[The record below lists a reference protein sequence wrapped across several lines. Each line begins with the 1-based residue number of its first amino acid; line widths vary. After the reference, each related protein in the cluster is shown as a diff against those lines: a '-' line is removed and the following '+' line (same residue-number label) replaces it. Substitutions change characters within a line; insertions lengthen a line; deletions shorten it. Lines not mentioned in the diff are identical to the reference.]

1 MPSIAQIRPAKHD
14 DAEALAVLK
23 RETFRESFVD
33 GGFAIPYPPADIAQ
47 FEVANYGIE
56 RITAELA
63 DSEKMSWVAEIE
75 GRLLGYAH
83 VGPTKLPHHEAAP
96 GDGEL
101 YQLYV
106 RNEAQ
111 GLKLGGKLLA
121 VALTHLAKTR
131 PGPIWL
137 GVWSGN
143 LRAQAIY
150 AAQGFEK
157 VGEYDFP
164 VGSWTDR
171 EFIFRRAG

>member
-1 MPSIAQIRPAKHD
+1 MNPIIRPARRD
-14 DAEALAVLK
+14 EAAPLAQLK

-33 GGFAIPYPPADIAQ
+33 GGFAIPYPPGDLAIFEAGSYSADK
-47 FEVANYGIE
+47 VAS
-56 RITAELA
+56 ELA
-63 DSEKMSWVAEIE
+63 DPGKACWVAEMD

-83 VGPTKLPHHEAAP
+83 AGPTKLPHPEART
-96 GDGEL
+96 GDAEL

-121 VALTHLAKTR
+121 RALDHLRRTR

-164 VGSWTDR
+164 VGRWIDR

>member
-1 MPSIAQIRPAKHD
+1 MVLRPARAD
-14 DAEALAVLK
+14 DVEALSVLK
-23 RETFRESFVD
+23 RDTFRETFVD
-33 GGFAIPYPPADIAQ
+33 GGFAITYPADDLAL
-47 FEVANYGIE
+47 FEEASYGTPRVAE
-56 RITAELA
+56 ELA
-63 DSEKMSWVAEIE
+63 DPAKQTWVAESN
-75 GRLLGYAH
+75 GRLFGYAQ
-83 VGPTKLPHHEAAP
+83 VGPTKLPHPDARTD
-96 GDGEL
+96 DGEL

-121 VALTHLAKTR
+121 LALDHLAETR
-131 PGPIWL
+131 PGPVWL

-150 AAQGFEK
+150 AARGFVK

-164 VGSWTDR
+164 VGSWIDH

>member
-1 MPSIAQIRPAKHD
+1 VTLTIRA
-14 DAEALAVLK
+14 AALADADALAALK
-23 RETFRESFVD
+23 RETFRETFVD
-33 GGFAIPYPPADIAQ
+33 AGFRIPYPADDLAIFEDDSYGVGNVIAQ
-47 FEVANYGIE
+47 LTDAAKQ
-56 RITAELA
+56 T
-63 DSEKMSWVAEIE
+63 WVAERQ

-83 VGPTKLPHHEAAP
+83 VGPTKLPHPDARP
-96 GDGEL
+96 DDGEL

-111 GLKLGGKLLA
+111 GLKLGGQLLA
-121 VALTHLAKTR
+121 LALDHLTTAR

-150 AAQGFEK
+150 RAQGFMK

>member
-1 MPSIAQIRPAKHD
+1 MTPVIRPARSNET
-14 DAEALAVLK
+14 EAVARLK

-33 GGFAIPYPPADIAQ
+33 GGFAIPYPADDLAS
-47 FEVANYGIE
+47 FEDASYGIE
-56 RITAELA
+56 KIASELA
-63 DSEKMSWVAEIE
+63 DPGKACWVAELDGI
-75 GRLLGYAH
+75 LLGYAH
-83 VGPTKLPHHEAAP
+83 VGPTKLPHPEARA
-96 GDGEL
+96 DDAEL

-121 VALTHLAKTR
+121 RALDHLAQTR

-150 AAQGFEK
+150 MAQGFEK

-171 EFIFRRAG
+171 EFIFRRRG